1 MTDYLID
8 EHNPYDAFRVGQKE
22 AITQILDRF
31 DEGQKII
38 ELNAPTA
45 SGKSLDLFVVGM
57 CLSQEKKL
65 DKVIY
70 TTPLVALVDQ
80 LDKEPKFS
88 AMPVLRGRRNYPCA
102 NNPEFTANECPFGAK
117 KAAIAKCPF
126 FWNCM
131 YYMAASDWDRI
142 PFGATTFAKYMSDPN
157 VHMAAKVLLIDESAS
172 IEKVLLERSTLKLP
186 DEVDLNDFRPTMA
199 AYYQAVNAGVDDW
212 KEKVAELVK
221 DDDLRSAMIARKEQ
235 RKLERI
241 SNKCAKI
248 LAHIDK
254 KDPYIIDRER
264 KFRLLDAGAAFKD
277 IADSVKFI
285 VLASGTPATELLTKE
300 FAKVKIDH
308 PIPIDRRMVYYA
320 PQGLMNYQ
328 ERAST
333 APKMAEAIE
342 WLHGTYQ
349 KHTIVHC
356 GAYNIAH
363 LIYDCLSSHD
373 KVFLQD
379 QRDREKARVD
389 WMGADEGIFLSV
401 AFAEGLDL
409 KGPEYPMNII
419 AKVPFENLSDDF
431 IKYRNN
437 HDNYLRYNIYA
448 AVAVMQSAGRCT
460 RSIDDFSETWIL
472 DTSWARFYGR
482 CKTLFQPWFIAAL
495 KNGHVGAFR

>member
-1 MTDYLID
+1 MDYRID
-8 EHNPYDAFRVGQKE
+8 EHNPYGSFRPGQKE

-31 DEGQKII
+31 DEGQKIV

-45 SGKSLDLFVVGM
+45 SGKSLDLFVLGM
-57 CLSQEKKL
+57 CLSKDKGI

-102 NNPEFTANECPFGAK
+102 NNPEFTADECPFGAK

-126 FWNCM
+126 FKDCL
-131 YYMAASDWDRI
+131 YYIAASDWDRI

-186 DEVDLNDFRPTMA
+186 EEVDLNDFRPTMT
-199 AYYQAVNAGVDDW
+199 AYYEEVNGWVEDIS
-212 KEKVAELVK
+212 KQVAEFVQ
-221 DDDLRSAMIARKEQ
+221 DEDLKSAMVAKKEQ
-235 RKLERI
+235 RKYERI

-248 LAHIDK
+248 LTHIDK

-264 KFRLLDAGAAFKD
+264 KFRLLDAGPAFKD
-277 IADSVKFI
+277 IAENTKLI
-285 VLASGTPATELLTKE
+285 VLASGTPATDLLTKE

-328 ERAST
+328 ERATT

-342 WLHGTYQ
+342 RLHAKHQ

-356 GAYNIAH
+356 GAYNIAR
-363 LIYDCLSSHD
+363 LIYDCLSD
-373 KVFLQD
+373 TKNVFLQD
-379 QRDREKARVD
+379 QKDREKARID
-389 WMGADEGIFLSV
+389 WMGAKDGIFLSV

-419 AKVPFENLSDDF
+419 AKVPFENLSDGF

-437 HDNYLRYNIYA
+437 HDNYLRYNTYA

-460 RSIDDFSETWIL
+460 RSVDDFSETWIL
-472 DTSWARFYGR
+472 DTSWARFYSR
-482 CKTLFQPWFIAAL
+482 CKSLFQPWFSAAL
-495 KNGHVGAFR
+495 KNGQVEDGQ